1 MEVQMMQIATVFSKF
16 PAGRYK
22 EDGPFNGARFRDEFL
37 IPAVQR
43 AAAEHS
49 KVVVL
54 LDGVVAY
61 SSSFLEE
68 AFGGLARAKILSPDL
83 LRKSIEIRAD
93 DLAYRPAKEDA
104 DHYLNDELQ
113 RLK

>member
-1 MEVQMMQIATVFSKF
+1 MEDKMMQIAAVFSKF

-37 IPAVQR
+37 IPAVKK

-68 AFGGLARAKILSPDL
+68 AFGGLARSNIMPPDL
-83 LRKSIEIRAD
+83 LRKSLEIRAD
-93 DLAYRPAKEDA
+93 DLAYRPAKQDA
-104 DHYLNDELQ
+104 EHYLDDEL
-113 RLK
+113 RKMK